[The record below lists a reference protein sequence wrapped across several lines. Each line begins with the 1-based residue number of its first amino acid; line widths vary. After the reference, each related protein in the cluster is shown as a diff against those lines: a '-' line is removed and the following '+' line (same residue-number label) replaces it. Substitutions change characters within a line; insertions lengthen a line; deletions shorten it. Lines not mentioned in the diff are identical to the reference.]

1 MNYDTLKKFLIRL
14 IIFMFLFENLM
25 IIYEHYFK

>member
-1 MNYDTLKKFLIRL
+1 MKNDTLKKFLIRL
-14 IIFMFLFENLM
+14 IILMFLFENLM

>member
-1 MNYDTLKKFLIRL
+1 MNHDTLKKFLIRV
-14 IIFMFLFENLM
+14 IILMFLFENLM